1 MTAQVGDKLILND
14 EKHHTVL
21 ALNSPIEFSP
31 ELFGITPQVACTAC
45 WNGVWCDFRLS
56 KDSFIVEN
64 LYVNSK
70 DDYSPEINGV
80 NPTLE
85 PQEDS
90 RLLKYMGHHFYK
102 GINYSV
108 PYTGRLLAV
117 SGFLKKYMVY
127 MGPQRLR
134 AYNEVSEWTF
144 EYCALKYQND
154 FSKAMIASVNH
165 DGDSDSTGAITGNI
179 LGALIGYAAIP
190 DCWKKDLEIR
200 DVILEVATDLCRGC
214 QMSEY
219 GTYNDPMWVSKYM
232 QMKAY

>member
-14 EKHHTVL
+14 EKYHTVL

-45 WNGVWCDFRLS
+45 WNGFWCDFRIS

-70 DDYSPEINGV
+70 DDYYPEINGV

-85 PQEDS
+85 PQDDS

-144 EYCALKYQND
+144 EEGKVIMC
-154 FSKAMIASVNH
+154 
-165 DGDSDSTGAITGNI
+165 
-179 LGALIGYAAIP
+179 
-190 DCWKKDLEIR
+190 KDLSAVIKSFR
-200 DVILEVATDLCRGC
+200 DDLEQKIGEDRANPFLRIETK
-214 QMSEY
+214 EY
-219 GTYNDPMWVSKYM
+219 PSLSDYQGEWWINYL
-232 QMKAY
+232 

>member
-1 MTAQVGDKLILND
+1 
-14 EKHHTVL
+14 
-21 ALNSPIEFSP
+21 
-31 ELFGITPQVACTAC
+31 
-45 WNGVWCDFRLS
+45 
-56 KDSFIVEN
+56 
-64 LYVNSK
+64 
-70 DDYSPEINGV
+70 
-80 NPTLE
+80 
-85 PQEDS
+85 
-90 RLLKYMGHHFYK
+90 
-102 GINYSV
+102 
-108 PYTGRLLAV
+108 
-117 SGFLKKYMVY
+117 MVY

-134 AYNEVSEWTF
+134 ACNEVSEWTF

-200 DVILEVATDLCRGC
+200 DVILEVATDLCQGC

-219 GTYNDPMWVSKYM
+219 GTYNDPKWVSKYM